1 MDHDVKMA
9 HSMNA
14 HTDADMGE
22 QIDDESQPFFR
33 RNARYFFALAF
44 FLLLLQDVFGTHG
57 LVAMRRSKI
66 QIQAVQAQIQQLDQ
80 ENQELQQRIHSLKT
94 DPAAIEKIARDRMG
108 LARPGEM
115 IFQIPDSAGNHQSK
129 PAASA
134 PGPQN

>member
-1 MDHDVKMA
+1 MGHG
-9 HSMNA
+9 MNKNVD
-14 HTDADMGE
+14 TDISE
-22 QIDDESQPFFR
+22 QIDDESQRFFR

-80 ENQELQQRIHSLKT
+80 ENQELQQRIHSLRT

-115 IFQIPDSAGNHQSK
+115 IFQIPDSPNSRAPQS
-129 PAASA
+129 PSA
-134 PGPQN
+134 TPNPKK